1 MTDKKKPTEE
11 LSEQELDQVT
21 GGAGATAETGSAEA
35 KYTKDGFLSSGH
47 TTGSNITKSGGGSSI

>member
-11 LSEQELDQVT
+11 LSEQELDLVT
-21 GGAGATAETGSAEA
+21 GGADARAETGSTEA

-47 TTGSNITKSGGGSSI
+47 TTASNVVKSAGGNDI